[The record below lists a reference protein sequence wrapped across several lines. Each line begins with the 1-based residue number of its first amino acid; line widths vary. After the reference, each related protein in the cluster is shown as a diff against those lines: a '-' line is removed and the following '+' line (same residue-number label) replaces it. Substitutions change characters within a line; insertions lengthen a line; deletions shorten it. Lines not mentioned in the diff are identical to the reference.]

1 MTNSQ
6 VKICGITTITDAN
19 FAISFGADYL
29 GFIFYPK
36 SKRYISY
43 DSSKEII
50 DVIKDKIKTVAVT
63 VDPSNNDILE
73 INPMFTTIHCTGG
86 RKMMTECMN
95 LKKEMNSSTNII
107 GVTMLTSFDDQE
119 INEIGFKDSV
129 PDSINKLAGL
139 ANDCG
144 LDGLVCSPLE
154 VNKIK
159 SDFPQLKLIVPGI
172 RRPSDETND
181 QKRTLSANEA
191 VINGADILV
200 IGRPITESADPAK
213 AAAEFSYEVQ

>member
-1 MTNSQ
+1 
-6 VKICGITTITDAN
+6 
-19 FAISFGADYL
+19 
-29 GFIFYPK
+29 
-36 SKRYISY
+36 
-43 DSSKEII
+43 
-50 DVIKDKIKTVAVT
+50 
-63 VDPSNNDILE
+63 
-73 INPMFTTIHCTGG
+73 
-86 RKMMTECMN
+86 MMTECMN
-95 LKKEMNSSTNII
+95 LKKEMNSTTNII
-107 GVTMLTSFDDQE
+107 GVTMLTRFDDQE

-129 PDSINKLAGL
+129 PDSINKLARL

-154 VNKIK
+154 ANKIK

-200 IGRPITESADPAK
+200 IGRPITESAAPA
-213 AAAEFSYEVQ
+213 

>member
-1 MTNSQ
+1 
-6 VKICGITTITDAN
+6 
-19 FAISFGADYL
+19 
-29 GFIFYPK
+29 
-36 SKRYISY
+36 
-43 DSSKEII
+43 
-50 DVIKDKIKTVAVT
+50 
-63 VDPSNNDILE
+63 
-73 INPMFTTIHCTGG
+73 
-86 RKMMTECMN
+86 MMTECMN
-95 LKKEMNSSTNII
+95 LKKEMNSTTSII

-154 VNKIK
+154 AKKIK

-213 AAAEFSYEVQ
+213 AAEEFSNEVQ

>member
-1 MTNSQ
+1 
-6 VKICGITTITDAN
+6 
-19 FAISFGADYL
+19 
-29 GFIFYPK
+29 
-36 SKRYISY
+36 
-43 DSSKEII
+43 
-50 DVIKDKIKTVAVT
+50 
-63 VDPSNNDILE
+63 
-73 INPMFTTIHCTGG
+73 
-86 RKMMTECMN
+86 
-95 LKKEMNSSTNII
+95 MNSTTSII
-107 GVTMLTSFDDQE
+107 GVTMLTSLDDKE

-154 VNKIK
+154 ANKIK

-191 VINGADILV
+191 IINGADILV
-200 IGRPITESADPAK
+200 IGRPITESADPGK
-213 AAAEFSYEVQ
+213 AAEEFLNEIQ